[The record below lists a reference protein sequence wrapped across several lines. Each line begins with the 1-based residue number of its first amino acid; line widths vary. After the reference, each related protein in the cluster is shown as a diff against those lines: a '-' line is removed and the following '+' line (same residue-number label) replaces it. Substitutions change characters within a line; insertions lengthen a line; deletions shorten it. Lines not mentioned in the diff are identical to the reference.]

1 MQSGEVLECSP
12 YFLLPCYFT
21 SAKYYGEFFRDNE
34 QTTNYNYPLN
44 NNYFE
49 ELNSYNNSLVHNNF
63 ADHNNR
69 FY

>member
-1 MQSGEVLECSP
+1 MLPLFSPSLLLQISKNYGEV
-12 YFLLPCYFT
+12 
-21 SAKYYGEFFRDNE
+21 FRDNE
-34 QTTNYNYPLN
+34 QKTNYNYPLV

-63 ADHNNR
+63 ADHNDR

>member
-21 SAKYYGEFFRDNE
+21 SAKNYGEVFRDNE
-34 QTTNYNYPLN
+34 QTTNYNYPLV
-44 NNYFE
+44 NYFE

-63 ADHNNR
+63 ADHNDR